1 MYLVQILLPLYE
13 NSGRRVPR
21 KVFRAA
27 AKRLAAEFGGVTAY
41 TRAPAEGLWRRTSN
55 KLDRDD
61 IIVFEVMSDRANKA
75 YWRAAQRELR
85 QEFVQDEIL
94 VRSIRT
100 RRL

>member
-13 NSGRRVPR
+13 NSGMRVPR
-21 KVFRAA
+21 KVFRST
-27 AKRLAAEFGGVTAY
+27 AKKLAAQFGGVTAY
-41 TRAPAEGLWRRTSN
+41 TRAPAEGLWRRASN

-61 IIVFEVMSDRANKA
+61 IVVFEVMSDRADKA

-85 QEFVQDEIL
+85 RAFVQDEIL
-94 VRSIRT
+94 VRAIRA